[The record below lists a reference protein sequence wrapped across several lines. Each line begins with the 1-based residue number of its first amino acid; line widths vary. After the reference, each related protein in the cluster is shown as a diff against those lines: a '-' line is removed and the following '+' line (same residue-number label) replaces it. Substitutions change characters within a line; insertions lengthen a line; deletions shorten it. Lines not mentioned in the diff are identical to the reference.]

1 MRLCPLTE
9 KRVIFLNLIRLI
21 NLIKKCR
28 WPVMIINKKYKYVS
42 PKNLLLIENYFGQN
56 DMINK
61 KNNKLMQ
68 CYENS
73 K

>member
-1 MRLCPLTE
+1 
-9 KRVIFLNLIRLI
+9 
-21 NLIKKCR
+21 
-28 WPVMIINKKYKYVS
+28 MIINKKYKYVS